1 MIAKV
6 NFSATLGTLTR
17 HPIQKT
23 TALKK
28 QRMPENEKK
37 IQKIMLKTTI
47 AVAVIQT
54 SVALIT
60 LNRTSLS
67 IAIGAIV
74 VSILI
79 WAKLKKD
86 ARTQID

>member
-1 MIAKV
+1 
-6 NFSATLGTLTR
+6 
-17 HPIQKT
+17 
-23 TALKK
+23 
-28 QRMPENEKK
+28 MPENEKK

>member
-6 NFSATLGTLTR
+6 NVSATLVTLNR
-17 HPIQKT
+17 HPIQKSHST
-23 TALKK
+23 QK
-28 QRMPENEKK
+28 QRMPENKKK

-86 ARTQID
+86 A